1 MKTLFINFLSILRR
15 FKIASGLNVFGL
27 SIAFSAFMVIMMQL
41 DYDWNFDKIHT
52 DASNI
57 FRVEKIH
64 EGTPYAVLSRPLSDR
79 IIASS
84 PHIIAGTVAAPS
96 TKYEMFF
103 SVENNGVR
111 SKYREKALKVYPN
124 YGDVFEF
131 NMFDGDKEALSNPN
145 TVLIPLTLSR
155 KLFGSESAIG
165 HLIDS
170 EEQTYTIGG
179 VYKDFPSNTIV
190 ENNIYYSMQPNEN
203 IQDWDRSMF
212 YLFLKL
218 DDPANSQLVID
229 NFIKNFDVASLGEGY
244 SWLGGLKLQMT
255 ALPDIH
261 YTTDVLFDF
270 TPKTTRTT
278 VLALLAI
285 AIIILLIAGI
295 NFTNFST
302 ALPPMRIKS
311 INTQKVLGAND
322 SKLRQA
328 MMMEAV
334 CVSLLSFILSIGI
347 VHLFSVSPLSQ
358 LVNADLSL
366 IKHWGILS
374 STAAISLVTGIL
386 AGVYPAYYTTSF
398 SPALVLKGSF
408 GLTPKGRKLRNS
420 LISLQFFASFALII
434 CSLFMYLQTSFMQN
448 SPLGYDKDLLVVS
461 DIPADVIDK
470 KETLSDQ
477 LKRFPEISN
486 VTFSEALISGSDQFT
501 ELTGYY
507 KGESFQYQ
515 CIPVDYSF
523 FQVLGIQTQEG
534 RSFRKEDALNP
545 NGVYIFNE
553 KAMLA
558 NDLEIGAKLNGIE
571 IVGIIPDIKFASFRT
586 EVEPMAFQV
595 GGYNMFRNLSNN
607 YIYVKINAGSDIK
620 ATMANI
626 QGTLDSFNS
635 TYLFNIRFFDEVI
648 QKLYESES
656 RFSTLIILFSLITA
670 LISIVGVFGLV
681 VFDSEY
687 RRKEIGVRKVLGS
700 TIREILLL
708 FNKTYFRILT
718 VCFVFSV
725 PVAWYTVDRWLE
737 NFAYKTP
744 MYWWVFFLAFLLV
757 SLTTSCTVTFQSW
770 RVAVANPVDSIKTE

>member
-1 MKTLFINFLSILRR
+1 M
-15 FKIASGLNVFGL
+15 ASTLNVLGL
-27 SIAFSAFMVIMMQL
+27 SIAFSAFIVIMMQL
-41 DYDWNFDKIHT
+41 DYDWNFDKSHT
-52 DASNI
+52 NANTI
-57 FRVEKIH
+57 FRVEKVY
-64 EGTPYAVLSRPLSDR
+64 EGTAYAVLSRPLSDR

-84 PHIIAGTVAAPS
+84 PHVIAGTVAAPS
-96 TKYEMFF
+96 TRYEMFF

-111 SKYREKALKVYPN
+111 NKYREKALKVYPN

-131 NMFDGDKEALSNPN
+131 NMLEGDKDALLHPN
-145 TVLIPLTLSR
+145 SVLIPSTLSR

-165 HLIDS
+165 RQIES
-170 EEQTYTIGG
+170 EEQNYTIGG

-190 ENNIYYSMQPNEN
+190 ENNIYYPIQPNER
-203 IQDWDRSMF
+203 IQDWDSSMF

-218 DDPANSQLVID
+218 DNPENSQFVID

-244 SWLGGLKLQMT
+244 SWLDGLKLKMT

-278 VLALLAI
+278 LLVLLII
-285 AIIILLIAGI
+285 AFIIVLIAGI

-302 ALPPMRIKS
+302 ALAPMRIKS

-322 SKLRQA
+322 RNLRLA
-328 MMMEAV
+328 MILEAV
-334 CVSLLSFILSIGI
+334 SACFLSFIFSIGI
-347 VHLFSVSPLSQ
+347 VYVFSTSSLSHLIS
-358 LVNADLSL
+358 ADLSL
-366 IKHWGILS
+366 ANHWGLLFV
-374 STAAISLVTGIL
+374 TAIIAFGTGIL
-386 AGVYPAYYTTSF
+386 AGLYPAYYTTSF

-408 GLTPKGRKLRNS
+408 GLTPKGRKLRNA

-434 CSLFMYLQTSFMQN
+434 SSLFMYLQTDFMQN
-448 SPLGYDKDLLVVS
+448 SSVGYDRDLLIVS
-461 DIPADVIDK
+461 DIPSGIVDK
-470 KETLSDQ
+470 KEALSDQ
-477 LKRFPEISN
+477 LKKYPEISN
-486 VTFSEALISGSDQFT
+486 VTFSEALISGFDQFM
-501 ELTGYY
+501 ELSAYY
-507 KGESFQYQ
+507 KGKSFQYQ
-515 CIPVDYSF
+515 CIPVDPSF
-523 FQVLGIQTQEG
+523 LQVLGIKTMEG
-534 RSFRKEDALNP
+534 RDFRKEDALNTY
-545 NGVYIFNE
+545 GTYIFNE
-553 KAMLA
+553 KAMRA
-558 NDLEIGAKLNGIE
+558 YDLEVGDKLNGIE

-595 GGYNMFRNLSNN
+595 GGNNIFKETSNN
-607 YIYVKINAGSDIK
+607 YTYIKINAGSDIK
-620 ATMANI
+620 TTLSNI
-626 QGTLDSFNS
+626 QNTLDSFAPS
-635 TYLFNIRFFDEVI
+635 YLFNIRFFDEVI
-648 QKLYESES
+648 QKSYESES

-718 VCFVFSV
+718 ICFVLSV
-725 PVAWYTVDRWLE
+725 PVAWYVVDRWLE

-744 MYWWVFFLAFLLV
+744 MYWWVFLLAFLLV

-770 RVAVANPVDSIKTE
+770 RVAIANPVDSIKTE

>member
-1 MKTLFINFLSILRR
+1 M
-15 FKIASGLNVFGL
+15 ASTLNVLGL

-41 DYDWNFDKIHT
+41 DYDWNFDKSHT
-52 DASNI
+52 DAHTI
-57 FRVEKIH
+57 FRVDKVY
-64 EGTPYAVLSRPLSDR
+64 EGTAYAVLSRPLSDR

-96 TKYEMFF
+96 AKYEMFF
-103 SVENNGVR
+103 SVENNGIR
-111 SKYREKALKVYPN
+111 NKYREKALKVYPN

-131 NMFDGDKEALSNPN
+131 NMLEGDKDALSHPN
-145 TVLIPLTLSR
+145 TVLIPSTLSR

-165 HLIDS
+165 RQIES
-170 EEQTYTIGG
+170 EEQNYTIGG

-190 ENNIYYSMQPNEN
+190 ENNIYYPIQPNER
-203 IQDWDRSMF
+203 IQDWDSSMF

-218 DDPANSQLVID
+218 DNSKNSQLVID
-229 NFIKNFDVASLGEGY
+229 NFLKNFDVASLGEGY
-244 SWLGGLKLQMT
+244 SWLDGLKLKMT

-278 VLALLAI
+278 LLVLLII
-285 AIIILLIAGI
+285 AFIIVLIAGI

-302 ALPPMRIKS
+302 ALAPMRIKS

-322 SKLRQA
+322 QILRLA
-328 MMMEAV
+328 MILEAV
-334 CVSLLSFILSIGI
+334 FACFLSFILSIGI
-347 VHLFSVSPLSQ
+347 VYVFSTSSLSHFIS
-358 LVNADLSL
+358 ADLSL
-366 IKHWGILS
+366 ANHWELLFI
-374 STAAISLVTGIL
+374 TAIIALGTGIL
-386 AGVYPAYYTTSF
+386 AGLYPAYYTTSF

-408 GLTPKGRKLRNS
+408 GLTPKGRKLRNA

-434 CSLFMYLQTSFMQN
+434 SSLFMYLQTDFMQN
-448 SPLGYDKDLLVVS
+448 SSVGYDRDLLIVS
-461 DIPADVIDK
+461 DIPSGIVDK

-477 LKRFPEISN
+477 LKKYPEISN
-486 VTFSEALISGSDQFT
+486 VTFSEALISGFDQFM
-501 ELTGYY
+501 ELSAYY
-507 KGESFQYQ
+507 KGKSFQYQ
-515 CIPVDYSF
+515 CIPVDPSF
-523 FQVLGIQTQEG
+523 LQVLGINTMEG
-534 RSFRKEDALNP
+534 RDFRKEDTFTTY
-545 NGVYIFNE
+545 GTYIFNE
-553 KAMLA
+553 KAMRA
-558 NDLEIGAKLNGIE
+558 YDLEVGDKLNGIE

-595 GGYNMFRNLSNN
+595 GGNNIFKETSNN
-607 YIYVKINAGSDIK
+607 YTYIKINAGSDIK
-620 ATMANI
+620 TTLSNI
-626 QGTLDSFNS
+626 QNTLDSFAPS
-635 TYLFNIRFFDEVI
+635 YLFNIRFFDEVI
-648 QKLYESES
+648 QKSYESES

-700 TIREILLL
+700 TIREILLF

-718 VCFVFSV
+718 ICFVLSV
-725 PVAWYTVDRWLE
+725 PVAWYVVDRWLE

-744 MYWWVFFLAFLLV
+744 MYWWVFLLAFLLV

-770 RVAVANPVDSIKTE
+770 RVAIANPVDSIKTE